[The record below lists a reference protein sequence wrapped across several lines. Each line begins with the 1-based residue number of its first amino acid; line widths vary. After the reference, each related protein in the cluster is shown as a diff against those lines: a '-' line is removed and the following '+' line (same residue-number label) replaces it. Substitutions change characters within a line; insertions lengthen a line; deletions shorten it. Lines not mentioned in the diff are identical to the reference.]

1 MLTTGKAELKMARV
15 FETFRA
21 RTDTC
26 FWVENAR
33 AHTAKARGSAPET
46 RSLSMFPI
54 NSRSMPEIR
63 PRVWK
68 ICRWYRISKY
78 AVTAELAK
86 ITKAK
91 PVAIRASC
99 QL

>member
-1 MLTTGKAELKMARV
+1 MLTTGQAELTMPREL
-15 FETFRA
+15 ETFQA
-21 RTDTC
+21 ATVTF
-26 FWVENAR
+26 FWVENSR

-46 RSLSMFPI
+46 RSLAMFPI